1 MYMRPQIGVV
11 AALGLAACGHD
22 GGNAGPA
29 CARTDQVPLSALQEM
44 EAEIA
49 CAVSPEEGL
58 VLRFVEAPDARADTC
73 APALILAGP
82 AGFAAPRVEL
92 GVMSREGRYAG
103 TSLAIRDFLFSDRL
117 SNSTTLEIAPA
128 SACAEVSVS
137 VEELACRAS
146 AQSETSPAGCG
157 PVRFEGTD
165 MFGAFT
171 GPSGR

>member
-1 MYMRPQIGVV
+1 MHMRQLIGVV
-11 AALGLAACGHD
+11 AAFGLAACGHD
-22 GGNAGPA
+22 GANAGLA
-29 CARTDQVPLSALQEM
+29 CARTDQVPLSPLQEL

-49 CAVSPEEGL
+49 CRVSPEEGL
-58 VLRFVEAPDARADTC
+58 VLRFVEAPDAGADTC
-73 APALILAGP
+73 APALILTGP
-82 AGFAAPRVEL
+82 AGFPTPRVKL
-92 GVMSREGRYAG
+92 GVMSGEGRYAG

-128 SACAEVSVS
+128 SACAKVSVS

-146 AQSETSPAGCG
+146 AQSETGPVGCG